1 MNSERSIGTGAH
13 CSIGLKSNTAV
24 IRFGTNSCVRKAENG
39 NLPPRLA
46 RLDKTNW
53 ATYTAINMK
62 REPQDVMIQSTDSA
76 RRPRGRRFVLLIAL
90 TFLALPSRAHASFLH
105 GETLDSVAGVIAWFA
120 FIIVP
125 PVLIGVF
132 LLVHILPE
140 KVAEKRHHPQLG
152 AIKCL
157 CLLSLCFGGLLW
169 PIAWLWAYTKP
180 VFHKMAYGTDVD
192 HSHEQTGGEK
202 SATTELEQLRARVAE
217 LEAEIKGGK
226 A

>member
-1 MNSERSIGTGAH
+1 MKPKDSLIRSFA
-13 CSIGLKSNTAV
+13 KSC
-24 IRFGTNSCVRKAENG
+24 RS
-39 NLPPRLA
+39 
-46 RLDKTNW
+46 
-53 ATYTAINMK
+53 
-62 REPQDVMIQSTDSA
+62 
-76 RRPRGRRFVLLIAL
+76 RGKRFVLFVAL

-105 GETLDSVAGVIAWFA
+105 GETLDTVAGVIAWFA

-140 KVAEKRHHPQLG
+140 KGAEKRRHPQLG

-169 PIAWLWAYTKP
+169 PIAWLWAYSKP
-180 VFHKMAYGTDVD
+180 VLHKLAYGTDVD
-192 HSHEQTGGEK
+192 ESLGRRGGEK
-202 SATTELEQLRARVAE
+202 SATSELEQLRARVAE

>member
-1 MNSERSIGTGAH
+1 MKPKESLIRSHA
-13 CSIGLKSNTAV
+13 KS
-24 IRFGTNSCVRKAENG
+24 RW
-39 NLPPRLA
+39 PRA
-46 RLDKTNW
+46 KHF
-53 ATYTAINMK
+53 I
-62 REPQDVMIQSTDSA
+62 P
-76 RRPRGRRFVLLIAL
+76 FIAFAL
-90 TFLALPSRAHASFLH
+90 LALPSRAHASMFH
-105 GETLDSVAGVIAWFA
+105 GETLDSIANVIAWFA

-125 PVLIGVF
+125 IVLVAVF

-157 CLLSLCFGGLLW
+157 CLLSLVFGGLLW

-180 VFHKMAYGTDVD
+180 VLHKMAYGTDVD
-192 HSHEQTGGEK
+192 DSHEKPGEKK

-226 A
+226 V

>member
-1 MNSERSIGTGAH
+1 M
-13 CSIGLKSNTAV
+13 
-24 IRFGTNSCVRKAENG
+24 
-39 NLPPRLA
+39 
-46 RLDKTNW
+46 
-53 ATYTAINMK
+53 
-62 REPQDVMIQSTDSA
+62 QSAASA
-76 RRPRGRRFVLLIAL
+76 RWPRTRRFIPFIAFA
-90 TFLALPSRAHASFLH
+90 FLALPSRAHASMFH
-105 GETLDSVAGVIAWFA
+105 GETLDTIASVIAWFA
-120 FIIVP
+120 FIIAP

-140 KVAEKRHHPQLG
+140 KIAEKRHHPQLG

-180 VFHKMAYGTDVD
+180 VLHKMAYGTDVD
-192 HSHEQTGGEK
+192 DSHGKPAGKEAAI
-202 SATTELEQLRARVAE
+202 SELEKLRARAAE

>member
-1 MNSERSIGTGAH
+1 MKPKDSLIRSYA
-13 CSIGLKSNTAV
+13 KSC
-24 IRFGTNSCVRKAENG
+24 RS
-39 NLPPRLA
+39 
-46 RLDKTNW
+46 
-53 ATYTAINMK
+53 
-62 REPQDVMIQSTDSA
+62 
-76 RRPRGRRFVLLIAL
+76 RGRRFVLFVAL

-105 GETLDSVAGVIAWFA
+105 GETLDTVAGAIAWFA
-120 FIIVP
+120 FILVP
-125 PVLIGVF
+125 PVLIGAF

-180 VFHKMAYGTDVD
+180 VLHKMAYGTDVD
-192 HSHEQTGGEK
+192 DSHGKPVGKT

-217 LEAEIKGGK
+217 LEAEMKGGK

>member
-1 MNSERSIGTGAH
+1 MKPKDS
-13 CSIGLKSNTAV
+13 L
-24 IRFGTNSCVRKAENG
+24 IRLHVTS
-39 NLPPRLA
+39 
-46 RLDKTNW
+46 
-53 ATYTAINMK
+53 
-62 REPQDVMIQSTDSA
+62 
-76 RRPRGRRFVLLIAL
+76 RRPCCRRFVPLVA
-90 TFLALPSRAHASFLH
+90 FAVLALPSRAHASFLH
-105 GETLDSVAGVIAWFA
+105 GETLDSVASVIAWFA

-169 PIAWLWAYTKP
+169 PIAWLWAYSKP

-192 HSHEQTGGEK
+192 YSHEKPVEKK
-202 SATTELEQLRARVAE
+202 SAISELEQLRARVAE
-217 LEAEIKGGK
+217 LEAQIKGRK

>member
-1 MNSERSIGTGAH
+1 MKPKESLIRSYA
-13 CSIGLKSNTAV
+13 KS
-24 IRFGTNSCVRKAENG
+24 
-39 NLPPRLA
+39 
-46 RLDKTNW
+46 
-53 ATYTAINMK
+53 
-62 REPQDVMIQSTDSA
+62 
-76 RRPRGRRFVLLIAL
+76 RRPRGRRFILFVAL

-105 GETLDSVAGVIAWFA
+105 GETLDTVANVIAWFA

-140 KVAEKRHHPQLG
+140 KVAEKRRHPQLG

-169 PIAWLWAYTKP
+169 PIAWLWAYSKP

-192 HSHEQTGGEK
+192 DSHEKPDGEK
-202 SATTELEQLRARVAE
+202 SATTELEQLRARVVE
-217 LEAEIKGGK
+217 LEAETKGGK

>member
-1 MNSERSIGTGAH
+1 
-13 CSIGLKSNTAV
+13 
-24 IRFGTNSCVRKAENG
+24 
-39 NLPPRLA
+39 
-46 RLDKTNW
+46 
-53 ATYTAINMK
+53 MK
-62 REPQDVMIQSTDSA
+62 LQDSAMQSSDSA
-76 RRPRGRRFVLLIAL
+76 RRPRSRRFVLFIAL

-105 GETLDSVAGVIAWFA
+105 GETLDTVASVIAWFA

-169 PIAWLWAYTKP
+169 PIAWLWAYSKP